1 MAKTLTG
8 VVASN
13 KGDKTIVVNV
23 VTHKTHPIYKKKYLV
38 TKRFM
43 AHDAANEAEVG
54 DKVIITETR
63 PISARKRFAL
73 TKITEKAAI
82 EHKEPEAVEEKA

>member
-23 VTHKTHPIYKKKYLV
+23 VTHKTHPIYKKKYMV

-43 AHDAANEAEVG
+43 AHDAANEANVG
-54 DKVIITETR
+54 DKVVIAETR
-63 PISARKRFAL
+63 PISARKRFVL
-73 TKITEKAAI
+73 TKIVETAGVV
-82 EHKEPEAVEEKA
+82 HTEPEATEDDK